1 MVNAILMTNTG
12 NWLESPVVQNVIEE
26 IMCYVSR
33 DVIANQNAQISKL
46 LLTFFLKNIHN
57 IEL

>member
-1 MVNAILMTNTG
+1 MQYPVLMTNTG
-12 NWLESPVVQNVIEE
+12 NWLESPVVQNVIEK

-33 DVIANQNAQISKL
+33 DVIANNNAQISKL

>member
-1 MVNAILMTNTG
+1 MQYPVLMTNTG
-12 NWLESPVVQNVIEE
+12 IWLESPVVQNVIEK
-26 IMCYVSR
+26 IMSYVSR
-33 DVIANQNAQISKL
+33 DVIANHNAQISKL

>member
-1 MVNAILMTNTG
+1 MQYPVLMTNTG
-12 NWLESPVVQNVIEE
+12 NWLESPVVQNVIEK

-33 DVIANQNAQISKL
+33 DVIANHNAQISKL

>member
-1 MVNAILMTNTG
+1 MQYPVLMTNTG
-12 NWLESPVVQNVIEE
+12 NWLESPVVQNVIEK
-26 IMCYVSR
+26 IMRYVSR
-33 DVIANQNAQISKL
+33 DVIANNNAQISKL